1 MPDDFRCQQ
10 EGCEGKNMTRQVS
23 MRIYLSRGTAD
34 LLKQGTAQERATG
47 RGLDRQNER
56 KGLYWDSRS

>member
-1 MPDDFRCQQ
+1 
-10 EGCEGKNMTRQVS
+10 MTRQVS